1 VRHGFARGFD
11 VYRENKSANI
21 MDPEG
26 QADVTFGQARE
37 WLAAHRD
44 RRFFLFLHTFQVHTP
59 YAPPPRYADLFG
71 EGSGDG
77 GDVPSHRRWMDEYDR
92 EIRYTD
98 DELRRLFETID
109 ALGLGG
115 DSVFILTSDHGE
127 AFLEHGLLEHGARLD
142 EEVLRVPLLFWGRG
156 VPAGRRIAAPV
167 AHVDLLPTIL
177 ELLGLEAPAS
187 ADGLS
192 LLPLLEGRGGEEAL
206 RGRALFSEARGT
218 VALGPERSLRR
229 FLAPAFGVR
238 VGDRKLARYRSDDGG
253 FRYEYYD
260 VAADPGERHDLYE
273 SRAAEA
279 ADLRALVDGYEARSL
294 AQRRRLGRGEPAPP
308 ERVFLDPRQEEKL
321 RALGYLE

>member
-1 VRHGFARGFD
+1 
-11 VYRENKSANI
+11 

-37 WLAAHRD
+37 WLAGHRD

-71 EGSGDG
+71 DAEAAGGDG
-77 GDVPSHRRWMDEYDR
+77 DTPSHLRWMAEYDR

-98 DELRRLFETID
+98 DELRLLFEAID
-109 ALGLGG
+109 ALRLGE
-115 DSVFILTSDHGE
+115 DTVFILTSDHGE

-142 EEVLRVPLLFWGRG
+142 EEVLRVPLLLWGRG

-167 AHVDLLPTIL
+167 AHVDLMPTIL
-177 ELLGLEAPAS
+177 ELLGLAAPAS
-187 ADGLS
+187 AEGLS
-192 LLPLLEGRGGEEAL
+192 LVPLLEGRGGEEAL

-218 VALGPERSLRR
+218 ASLGPERSLRR

-238 VGDRKLARYRSDDGG
+238 VGDRKLARYRTDDGG

-260 VAADPGERHDLYE
+260 LGADPVERRDLYG
-273 SRAAEA
+273 SRAGEA
-279 ADLRALVDGYEARSL
+279 ADLRALVDGYEERSL
-294 AQRRRLGRGEPAPP
+294 AQRRRLGRGEAARP
-308 ERVFLDPRQEEKL
+308 ERVFLDPRQEDKL